1 MAATGRLSFMVPE
14 GSVQAF
20 KGLRQ
25 ATVIL
30 NYDTYEPYQ
39 QPAFHDNPVGAEV
52 VHLFGR

>member
-1 MAATGRLSFMVPE
+1 MAATGRLTFMVPE